1 MDNSSNLSA
10 AALSAL
16 ANTSNQVEEE
26 VETRK
31 KPTLDK
37 GHFFRELLRDLIGQT
52 WTLLGLVVAYLVL
65 EGSAKALT
73 GNLILVTLA
82 IWVIT
87 FPIRYTKRDHSADK
101 HKN

>member
-10 AALSAL
+10 AALGAL
-16 ANTSNQVEEE
+16 ANNSNQVEE

-31 KPTLDK
+31 KPKQDK
-37 GHFFRELLRDLIGQT
+37 RHFFRELFKDLIGQT

-65 EGSAKALT
+65 EGSAKTLT
-73 GNLILVTLA
+73 GNLILLTLA

>member
-10 AALSAL
+10 AALGAL
-16 ANTSNQVEEE
+16 ANNSNQVEE

-31 KPTLDK
+31 KPKLDK
-37 GHFFRELLRDLIGQT
+37 HHFFRELFKDLIGQT

-65 EGSAKALT
+65 EGSAKTLT
-73 GNLILVTLA
+73 GNLILLTLA